1 MGIRSLSFDGRTYEI
16 AENLASA
23 LSLLNRVQ
31 NHRYAR
37 ITAIT
42 DIVLMID
49 VLSPPEPSIDCR
61 LT

>member
-1 MGIRSLSFDGRTYEI
+1 MHFADFRIRQL
-16 AENLASA
+16 A

-31 NHRYAR
+31 NRRYAR

-42 DIVLMID
+42 DIVLLLD
-49 VLSPPEPSIDCR
+49 VLSPPVLSADCR